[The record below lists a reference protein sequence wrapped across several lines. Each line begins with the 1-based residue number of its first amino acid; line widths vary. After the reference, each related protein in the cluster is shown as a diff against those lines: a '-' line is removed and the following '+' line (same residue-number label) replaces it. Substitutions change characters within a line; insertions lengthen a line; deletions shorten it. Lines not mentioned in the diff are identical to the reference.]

1 VPSVA
6 VDLGEFGVAAAVDD
20 GREVTELDLELAAV
34 LAPDDGEALL
44 TGHEARRRAAADPSR
59 FEPAPRRHVDEATL
73 LLGTRVV
80 GVGEALGAVLAAT
93 VDRAAPALRGA
104 RPASLVLTHPA
115 SWGASRR
122 EVLRRAGAGLAAA
135 LVLVPEPVAVAAHA
149 AWMRSAGTPDGP
161 VAVLDVGTRTARAAV
176 VTPGPEPAVLAER
189 SSGAFGGDDADELL
203 LRAVL
208 GALAADAPG
217 AVRVRE
223 VVAGSTLPD
232 RRHRQVLVEDVR
244 AARERLSDAEQAE
257 IPLPGGATSAWCSR
271 GELEDLLREPC
282 EGLVALLTR
291 TLSDAGVE
299 AAELAGLRL
308 VGGFARTPL
317 LGTLVHREL
326 GVPPI
331 VPPEPRTVAAR
342 GALLVVGGSGGVV
355 GSGRAVGGAGAAGS
369 SGANGSGRPGGSVV
383 PRRPAVAPGVTA
395 VAGVAAPG
403 AAAAAPGGAPGP
415 SGAWTGGFPL
425 LPDWPRPA
433 APDPTTGGRRAP
445 ATTPVRGAPPA
456 APPGAPTS
464 PGGSAVPPGPGAPTA
479 PGGSA
484 VTATGP
490 TVPVPP
496 VRAPVTRGGVAYPA
510 VAAVSDPDGPTMRI
524 ARPLVPS
531 SRALVRTETPTGGA
545 GHWSPRRRAGVVA
558 AVTAAVVAVV
568 LAVVGLQG
576 GGGSATAAPPTVVSA
591 FAHAYELPAGWV
603 PDGTDAASRR
613 SRIRPVDQPRGP
625 NLIAV
630 QESALS
636 SPDPQTARAQLL
648 AGFEAARVGGGGV
661 SDLQPD
667 TIYASRKVATYRQV
681 AAPGTT
687 VQWVVLF
694 AGTTQL
700 SVGCRHDDQDGDA
713 VLAACARVV
722 STLRSPP

>member
-1 VPSVA
+1 MSGPSVA

-34 LAPDDGEALL
+34 LAADDGEALL

-59 FEPAPRRHVDEATL
+59 FEPSPRRHVDEATL

-104 RPASLVLTHPA
+104 RPATLVLTHPA
-115 SWGASRR
+115 SWGATRR
-122 EVLRRAGAGLAAA
+122 EVLRRAGAGLAGQ

-149 AWMRSAGTPDGP
+149 AWMRPAGAPDGP

-176 VTPGPEPAVLAER
+176 VATGAVLAER
-189 SSGAFGGDDADELL
+189 SSRAFGGDDADELV

-208 GALAADAPG
+208 GTLPEDAPG
-217 AVRVRE
+217 AARVRE

-232 RRHRQVLVEDVR
+232 RRHRQVLVEDMR

-282 EGLVALLTR
+282 EGLVALLAR

-299 AAELAGLRL
+299 AAALAGLRL

-326 GVPPI
+326 GVPPV
-331 VPPEPRTVAAR
+331 VPPEPRTAAAR
-342 GALLVVGGSGGVV
+342 GALLVVGGSGASGGPAGVPAS
-355 GSGRAVGGAGAAGS
+355 GS
-369 SGANGSGRPGGSVV
+369 NGSGGALAPRP
-383 PRRPAVAPGVTA
+383 PAVVAPEGR
-395 VAGVAAPG
+395 AGAAPG
-403 AAAAAPGGAPGP
+403 AG
-415 SGAWTGGFPL
+415 TGGLPL

-433 APDPTTGGRRAP
+433 DPDATATVRRAP
-445 ATTPVRGAPPA
+445 STTTPARGAPV
-456 APPGAPTS
+456 S
-464 PGGSAVPPGPGAPTA
+464 APTA
-479 PGGSA
+479 PTAPVAPA
-484 VTATGP
+484 VPAGATGP

-496 VRAPVTRGGVAYPA
+496 VRAPAARGGVAYPA
-510 VAAVSDPDGPTMRI
+510 AAAVSDPDGPTTRI

-531 SRALVRTETPTGGA
+531 SRALVRSETPTGGA
-545 GHWSPRRRAGVVA
+545 ARWSPRRRAAVVA
-558 AVTAAVVAVV
+558 AATVAVVAVV
-568 LAVVGLQG
+568 LAVVGLRG
-576 GGGSATAAPPTVVSA
+576 GGPATAAPPTVVSA
-591 FAHAYELPAGWV
+591 FAHAYELPAGWL
-603 PDGTDAASRR
+603 PDGTDAAARR

-630 QESALS
+630 QESALT
-636 SPDPQTARAQLL
+636 SPDPQSARAQLL
-648 AGFEAARVGGGGV
+648 AGFEAARTAGGGV

-667 TIYASRKVATYRQV
+667 ATFAGRKVATYRQV

-687 VQWVVLF
+687 VQWVVVF
-694 AGTTQL
+694 TGTTQL
-700 SVGCRHDDQDGDA
+700 SVGCRHDDPDADA

>member
-1 VPSVA
+1 VSGPSVA

-34 LAPDDGEALL
+34 LAADDGEALL
-44 TGHEARRRAAADPSR
+44 TGYEARRRAAADPSR
-59 FEPAPRRHVDEATL
+59 FEPSPRRHVDEATL

-104 RPASLVLTHPA
+104 RPTTLVLTHPA

-122 EVLRRAGAGLAAA
+122 EVLRRAGAGLAGQ

-149 AWMRSAGTPDGP
+149 AWMRPAGTPDGP
-161 VAVLDVGTRTARAAV
+161 VAVLDVGTRSAWAAV
-176 VTPGPEPAVLAER
+176 ATTGPEPAVLAER
-189 SSGAFGGDDADELL
+189 SSRAFGGDDADELL

-208 GALAADAPG
+208 SALPTDAPG

-223 VVAGSTLPD
+223 VVAGATLPD

-299 AAELAGLRL
+299 ATALAGLRL

-326 GVPPI
+326 GVPPV

-342 GALLVVGGSGGVV
+342 GALLVVGRSV
-355 GSGRAVGGAGAAGS
+355 GS
-369 SGANGSGRPGGSVV
+369 NGSGRPGGVIAVRGSNG
-383 PRRPAVAPGVTA
+383 AVAPRPPA
-395 VAGVAAPG
+395 VV
-403 AAAAAPGGAPGP
+403 APGGPAGAP
-415 SGAWTGGFPL
+415 SGARTGGLPL
-425 LPDWPRPA
+425 LPDWPRPTDPDATA
-433 APDPTTGGRRAP
+433 AVRRAP
-445 ATTPVRGAPPA
+445 ATTTPARGAPA
-456 APPGAPTS
+456 
-464 PGGSAVPPGPGAPTA
+464 APTA
-479 PGGSA
+479 PAMPA
-484 VTATGP
+484 VPAGATGP
-490 TVPVPP
+490 TAPVPP
-496 VRAPVTRGGVAYPA
+496 VRASATRGGVAYPA
-510 VAAVSDPDGPTMRI
+510 AAAVSDPDGPTMRI
-524 ARPLVPS
+524 ARALVPS
-531 SRALVRTETPTGGA
+531 SRALVRTETPTGRGA
-545 GHWSPRRRAGVVA
+545 RWSPRRRAGVVA
-558 AVTAAVVAVV
+558 AATVAVVAVV
-568 LAVVGLQG
+568 LAVVGLRG
-576 GGGSATAAPPTVVSA
+576 GAPPTAAPPTVVSA
-591 FAHAYELPAGWV
+591 FSHAYELPAGWL
-603 PDGTDAASRR
+603 PDGTDAAARR
-613 SRIRPVDQPRGP
+613 SRVRPVDQPRGP

-630 QESALS
+630 QESALT
-636 SPDPQTARAQLL
+636 SPEPQSARAQLL
-648 AGFEAARVGGGGV
+648 AGFEAARTAGGGV

-667 TIYASRKVATYRQV
+667 TTFAGRKVATYRQV

-687 VQWVVLF
+687 VQWVVVF
-694 AGTTQL
+694 TGTTQL
-700 SVGCRHDDQDGDA
+700 SVGCRHDDQDTEA

>member
-1 VPSVA
+1 M
-6 VDLGEFGVAAAVDD
+6 
-20 GREVTELDLELAAV
+20 
-34 LAPDDGEALL
+34 
-44 TGHEARRRAAADPSR
+44 
-59 FEPAPRRHVDEATL
+59 DEATL

-104 RPASLVLTHPA
+104 RPATLVLTHPA

-122 EVLRRAGAGLAAA
+122 EVLRRAGAGLAGQ

-149 AWMRSAGTPDGP
+149 AWMRPAGAPDGP

-176 VTPGPEPAVLAER
+176 VTTGPGPGVLAER
-189 SSGAFGGDDADELL
+189 SSRAFGGDDADELL

-208 GALAADAPG
+208 ATLPADAPG
-217 AVRVRE
+217 AARVRE

-299 AAELAGLRL
+299 AAALAGLRL

-326 GVPPI
+326 GVPPV

-342 GALLVVGGSGGVV
+342 GALLVVGGS
-355 GSGRAVGGAGAAGS
+355 AGA
-369 SGANGSGRPGGSVV
+369 SGRPGGVTAAGPNGSGGALAPRPPAVV
-383 PRRPAVAPGVTA
+383 APGGPRSGRRRAPGPGGCPCCRTGRDPRTRTPPRPSAARRRRPRRPGE
-395 VAGVAAPG
+395 
-403 AAAAAPGGAPGP
+403 
-415 SGAWTGGFPL
+415 
-425 LPDWPRPA
+425 PR
-433 APDPTTGGRRAP
+433 R
-445 ATTPVRGAPPA
+445 PP
-456 APPGAPTS
+456 
-464 PGGSAVPPGPGAPTA
+464 PTA
-479 PGGSA
+479 PVAPA
-484 VTATGP
+484 VPAGATGP

-496 VRAPVTRGGVAYPA
+496 VRAPATRGGVAYPA
-510 VAAVSDPDGPTMRI
+510 AAAVSDPDGPTMRV
-524 ARPLVPS
+524 ARALVPS
-531 SRALVRTETPTGGA
+531 SRALVRTETPTGDPA
-545 GHWSPRRRAGVVA
+545 RWSPRRRAGVVA
-558 AVTAAVVAVV
+558 AATVAVVAVV
-568 LAVVGLQG
+568 LAVVGLRG
-576 GGGSATAAPPTVVSA
+576 GGPATAAPPTVVSA

-603 PDGTDAASRR
+603 PDGTDAAARR

-630 QESALS
+630 QESALT
-636 SPDPQTARAQLL
+636 SPDPQSARAQLL
-648 AGFEAARVGGGGV
+648 AGFEAARTAGGGV

-667 TIYASRKVATYRQV
+667 ATFAGRKVATYRQV

-687 VQWVVLF
+687 VQWVVVF
-694 AGTTQL
+694 TGTTQL
-700 SVGCRHDDQDGDA
+700 SVGCRHDDPEADA

>member
-1 VPSVA
+1 VSASSVA

-20 GREVTELDLELAAV
+20 GRDVTELDLELAAV

-59 FEPAPRRHVDEATL
+59 FEPSPRRHVDEATL

-104 RPASLVLTHPA
+104 RPATLVLTHPA

-122 EVLRRAGAGLAAA
+122 EVLRRAGAGLAAR

-149 AWMRSAGTPDGP
+149 AWMRPGGAPDGP

-176 VTPGPEPAVLAER
+176 VGTGREPAVLAER
-189 SSGAFGGDDADELL
+189 SSRAFGGDDADELL

-208 GALAADAPG
+208 GALPADAPG
-217 AVRVRE
+217 TARVRE

-282 EGLVALLTR
+282 ESLVALLTR
-291 TLSDAGVE
+291 TLADAGVG
-299 AAELAGLRL
+299 AGELVGLRL
-308 VGGFARTPL
+308 VGGLARTPL

-326 GVPPI
+326 GVPPV

-342 GALLVVGGSGGVV
+342 GALLVVGGT
-355 GSGRAVGGAGAAGS
+355 GAGGGPNGAGGS
-369 SGANGSGRPGGSVV
+369 SGSNGSAGSNGPAGSNGSAGSIGAGRAGGTTA
-383 PRRPAVAPGVTA
+383 RRPPAV
-395 VAGVAAPG
+395 VAS
-403 AAAAAPGGAPGP
+403 GGAPAP
-415 SGAWTGGFPL
+415 SGAFPL

-433 APDPTTGGRRAP
+433 AP
-445 ATTPVRGAPPA
+445 ATRG
-456 APPGAPTS
+456 
-464 PGGSAVPPGPGAPTA
+464 VPPTG
-479 PGGSA
+479 
-484 VTATGP
+484 ATGP
-490 TVPVPP
+490 TIPVPP
-496 VRAPVTRGGVAYPA
+496 VRGPATRGVAYPA
-510 VAAVSDPDGPTMRI
+510 AAAVSDPDGPTMRI
-524 ARPLVPS
+524 AHPLVPAT
-531 SRALVRTETPTGGA
+531 RALVHTETPTGGVA
-545 GHWSPRRRAGVVA
+545 RWSRRRRAAVVA

-568 LAVVGLQG
+568 LAVVGLRG
-576 GGGSATAAPPTVVSA
+576 GSAGSATAAPPTVVSA

-603 PDGTDAASRR
+603 PDGTDAGARR

-630 QESALS
+630 QESALT

-648 AGFEAARVGGGGV
+648 AGFEAARTGGGGV

-667 TIYASRKVATYRQV
+667 TTFAGRKVATYRQV

-687 VQWVVLF
+687 VQWVVVF

-722 STLRSPP
+722 STVRSPP

>member
-1 VPSVA
+1 MTGPTVA
-6 VDLGEFGVAAAVDD
+6 VDLGEVGVAAAVDD

-44 TGHEARRRAAADPSR
+44 TGHDARRRAAADPSR
-59 FEPAPRRHVDEATL
+59 FEPSPRRHVDEASL

-104 RPASLVLTHPA
+104 RPATLVLTHPA

-122 EVLRRAGAGLAAA
+122 EVLRRAGAGLATA

-149 AWMRSAGTPDGP
+149 AWMRPGGTPDGP
-161 VAVLDVGTRTARAAV
+161 VAVLDVGTRTARTAV
-176 VTPGPEPAVLAER
+176 VAGPEPAVLAER
-189 SSGAFGGDDADELL
+189 SSRAFGGDDADELL

-208 GALAADAPG
+208 AGLAAEAPG
-217 AVRVRE
+217 AARVRE
-223 VVAGSTLPD
+223 VVAGTTLPD

-299 AAELAGLRL
+299 ATALAGLRL
-308 VGGFARTPL
+308 VGGLARTPL

-326 GVPPI
+326 GVPPV

-342 GALLVVGGSGGVV
+342 GALLVVGGSSASRSGAARAGGARAGRASVARPN
-355 GSGRAVGGAGAAGS
+355 GSGRA
-369 SGANGSGRPGGSVV
+369 GGSA
-383 PRRPAVAPGVTA
+383 PAHPPAVVASTSGGVPAP
-395 VAGVAAPG
+395 AGG
-403 AAAAAPGGAPGP
+403 
-415 SGAWTGGFPL
+415 WTGGLPL
-425 LPDWPRPA
+425 LPDWPRFAEPDRTTTVRHPAATPARGVA
-433 APDPTTGGRRAP
+433 APDAPTVAN
-445 ATTPVRGAPPA
+445 APPA
-456 APPGAPTS
+456 PFAG
-464 PGGSAVPPGPGAPTA
+464 
-479 PGGSA
+479 
-484 VTATGP
+484 ATGP

-496 VRAPVTRGGVAYPA
+496 VRAPVTRSGVAYPA

-531 SRALVRTETPTGGA
+531 SRALVRTETPVRGSA
-545 GHWSPRRRAGVVA
+545 PWSRRRRAAVVA
-558 AVTAAVVAVV
+558 AATAAVVAVV
-568 LAVVGLQG
+568 LAVIGLRG
-576 GGGSATAAPPTVVSA
+576 GDGSATAAPPTVVSA
-591 FAHAYELPAGWV
+591 FAHAYELPAGWI
-603 PDGTDAASRR
+603 PDGTDAAARR

-630 QESALS
+630 QESALT

-648 AGFEAARVGGGGV
+648 AGFEAARTGGGGV

-667 TIYASRKVATYRQV
+667 TTFAGRTVATYRQV

-687 VQWVVLF
+687 VQWVVVF
-694 AGTTQL
+694 TGTTQL
-700 SVGCRHDDQDGDA
+700 SVGCRHDDQDSDA
-713 VLAACARVV
+713 VLVACARVV

>member
-1 VPSVA
+1 VSVPSVA

-59 FEPAPRRHVDEATL
+59 FEPGPRRHVDEGTL

-104 RPASLVLTHPA
+104 RPATLVLTHPA

-149 AWMRSAGTPDGP
+149 AWMRPAGTPDGP

-208 GALAADAPG
+208 GALPADAPG
-217 AVRVRE
+217 GARVRE

-257 IPLPGGATSAWCSR
+257 VPLPGGATSAWCSR

-282 EGLVALLTR
+282 EGLVALLAR

-299 AAELAGLRL
+299 ATDLAGLRL

-326 GVPPI
+326 GVPPV
-331 VPPEPRTVAAR
+331 VPPEPRTVTPR
-342 GALLVVGGSGGVV
+342 GALLVVGGSGG
-355 GSGRAVGGAGAAGS
+355 G
-369 SGANGSGRPGGSVV
+369 VV

-395 VAGVAAPG
+395 VHGVTAAGAAASGSATAPG
-403 AAAAAPGGAPGP
+403 GAAAPGGAPGP

-445 ATTPVRGAPPA
+445 ATAPVRGNPTAGPPTALAAPTAPPA
-456 APPGAPTS
+456 PGAPNAL
-464 PGGSAVPPGPGAPTA
+464 PAPGARAT

-510 VAAVSDPDGPTMRI
+510 VAAVSHPDGPTMRI
-524 ARPLVPS
+524 ARPLAPS
-531 SRALVRTETPTGGA
+531 SRALVRTETPTGGVA
-545 GHWSPRRRAGVVA
+545 RWSPRRRAGVVA

-603 PDGTDAASRR
+603 PDGTDAAARR

-648 AGFEAARVGGGGV
+648 AGFEAARTGGGGV

-667 TIYASRKVATYRQV
+667 TTYAGRKVATYRQV

>member
-1 VPSVA
+1 MSVPSVA

-189 SSGAFGGDDADELL
+189 SSGDFGGDDADELL

-355 GSGRAVGGAGAAGS
+355 GS
-369 SGANGSGRPGGSVV
+369 
-383 PRRPAVAPGVTA
+383 
-395 VAGVAAPG
+395 
-403 AAAAAPGGAPGP
+403 AAPGGAPGP

-667 TIYASRKVATYRQV
+667 TIYAGRKVATYRQV

>member
-1 VPSVA
+1 MSGPSVA

-20 GREVTELDLELAAV
+20 GREVTELDPELAAV
-34 LAPDDGEALL
+34 LAADDGEALL

-59 FEPAPRRHVDEATL
+59 FEPSPRRHVDEATL

-104 RPASLVLTHPA
+104 RPATLVLTHPA

-122 EVLRRAGAGLAAA
+122 EVLRRAGAGLAGG

-149 AWMRSAGTPDGP
+149 AWMRPAGAPDGP

-176 VTPGPEPAVLAER
+176 VTGGAVVAER
-189 SSGAFGGDDADELL
+189 SSRAFGGDDADELL
-203 LRAVL
+203 LHAVL
-208 GALAADAPG
+208 AALPADAPG
-217 AVRVRE
+217 AARVRE

-282 EGLVALLTR
+282 EGLVALLAR

-299 AAELAGLRL
+299 ATALAGLRL
-308 VGGFARTPL
+308 VGGLARTPL

-326 GVPPI
+326 GVPPV

-342 GALLVVGGSGGVV
+342 GALLVAGSV
-355 GSGRAVGGAGAAGS
+355 GSGVAVGSSGPTASGWAVRSNGAAGSNGVERPGGAGA
-369 SGANGSGRPGGSVV
+369 NGSRGGVRARE
-383 PRRPAVAPGVTA
+383 PAAVAPA
-395 VAGVAAPG
+395 AAGGSPPG
-403 AAAAAPGGAPGP
+403 ARPVG
-415 SGAWTGGFPL
+415 PL

-433 APDPTTGGRRAP
+433 DPDATTTVRRPPAP
-445 ATTPVRGAPPA
+445 ATPARGAP
-456 APPGAPTS
+456 
-464 PGGSAVPPGPGAPTA
+464 AVPAG
-479 PGGSA
+479 
-484 VTATGP
+484 ATGP

-496 VRAPVTRGGVAYPA
+496 GRVPATRG
-510 VAAVSDPDGPTMRI
+510 AAAHPGPSDPDGPTMRI
-524 ARPLVPS
+524 ARALVPS
-531 SRALVRTETPTGGA
+531 SRALVRTETPARGVA
-545 GHWSPRRRAGVVA
+545 RWSPRRRAGVVA
-558 AVTAAVVAVV
+558 AATVSVVAVV
-568 LAVVGLQG
+568 LAVVGLRG
-576 GGGSATAAPPTVVSA
+576 GGPATAAPPTVVSA
-591 FAHAYELPAGWV
+591 FAHAYELPAGWL
-603 PDGTDAASRR
+603 PDGTDAAARR
-613 SRIRPVDQPRGP
+613 SRIRPADQSRGP

-630 QESALS
+630 QESALT
-636 SPDPQTARAQLL
+636 SPDPQSARAQLL
-648 AGFEAARVGGGGV
+648 AGFEAARTAGGGV

-667 TIYASRKVATYRQV
+667 TTFAGRKVATYRQV

-687 VQWVVLF
+687 VQWVVVF

-700 SVGCRHDDQDGDA
+700 SVGCRHDDQDSDA
-713 VLAACARVV
+713 ILAACARVV